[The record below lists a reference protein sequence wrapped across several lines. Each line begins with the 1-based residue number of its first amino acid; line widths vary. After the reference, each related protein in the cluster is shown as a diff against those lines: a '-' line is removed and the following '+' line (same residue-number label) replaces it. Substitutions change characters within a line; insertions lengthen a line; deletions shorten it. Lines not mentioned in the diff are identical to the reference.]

1 MEFEGSLEVHFF
13 TTFFFIL
20 ALSSF
25 LFLGRLIKFVKS
37 LHPFLKKHNALSRTI
52 SIVLIIG
59 LARIIG
65 IPLQNMIEDF
75 AAEKIEYDEIEVL
88 HSFFLGKTIA
98 ICFIVLMLAYF
109 SK

>member
-13 TTFFFIL
+13 STFFFIL
-20 ALSSF
+20 AVSSF
-25 LFLGRLIKFVKS
+25 LFLGKLIKFIKS
-37 LHPFLKKHNALSRTI
+37 LHSFLKKHNALSRTI
-52 SIVLIIG
+52 SIILIIG
-59 LARIIG
+59 LSRIIG

-98 ICFIVLMLAYF
+98 ICFIILMLVYF

>member
-13 TTFFFIL
+13 STFFFIL

-25 LFLGRLIKFVKS
+25 LFLGNIIKFIKS

-52 SIVLIIG
+52 GIVIIVG
-59 LARIIG
+59 LSRIIG
-65 IPLQNMIEDF
+65 IPVQNMIEDF
-75 AAEKIEYDEIEVL
+75 AAEEIKYDEIEVL
-88 HSFFLGKTIA
+88 HSFFIGKTIA
-98 ICFIVLMLAYF
+98 ICLIVLMLVYF

>member
-13 TTFFFIL
+13 STFFFIL
-20 ALSSF
+20 AVSSF
-25 LFLGRLIKFVKS
+25 LFLGKLIKFIKS

-52 SIVLIIG
+52 SIILIIG
-59 LARIIG
+59 LSRIIG

-98 ICFIVLMLAYF
+98 ICFIILMLVYF

>member
-13 TTFFFIL
+13 STFFFIL

-25 LFLGRLIKFVKS
+25 LFLGKLIKFIKS

-52 SIVLIIG
+52 SIILIIG
-59 LARIIG
+59 LSRIIG

-98 ICFIVLMLAYF
+98 ICFIILMLAYF

>member
-13 TTFFFIL
+13 STFFFIL

-25 LFLGRLIKFVKS
+25 LFLGKLIKFIKS

-52 SIVLIIG
+52 SIIIIIG
-59 LARIIG
+59 LSRIIG

-75 AAEKIEYDEIEVL
+75 AAEEIDYDEIEVL

-98 ICFIVLMLAYF
+98 IGFIILMLAYF

>member
-13 TTFFFIL
+13 STFFFIL

-25 LFLGRLIKFVKS
+25 LFLGKLIKFIKS

-52 SIVLIIG
+52 SIIIIIG
-59 LARIIG
+59 LSRIIG

-98 ICFIVLMLAYF
+98 ICFIILMLAYF

>member
-13 TTFFFIL
+13 STFFFIL

-25 LFLGRLIKFVKS
+25 LFLGKLIKFIKS

-52 SIVLIIG
+52 SIIIIIG
-59 LARIIG
+59 LSRIIG

-75 AAEKIEYDEIEVL
+75 AAEEIDYDEIEVL
-88 HSFFLGKTIA
+88 HSFFIGKTIA
-98 ICFIVLMLAYF
+98 IGFIILMLAYF

>member
-75 AAEKIEYDEIEVL
+75 AAEEIHYDEIEVL
-88 HSFFLGKTIA
+88 HSFFIGKTIA
-98 ICFIVLMLAYF
+98 ICLIVLMLAYF

>member
-37 LHPFLKKHNALSRTI
+37 LHPFLKKHNSLSRTI